1 MEVLMWLGVIAIVA
15 ITVII
20 MSCCY
25 TASLVDEKTELER
38 PDFVKIEGDK
48 CDR

>member
-25 TASLVDEKTELER
+25 AASLADEKMELER
-38 PDFVKIEGDK
+38 PDLIQVEEDK
-48 CDR
+48 